1 MQVVT
6 SSNLV
11 ASTIS
16 LLIEVF
22 LCPKKTTQP
31 SIIYTTKVFSINT
44 LFLIKKWI
52 GGLLMPLPFALALF
66 LLGLIFL
73 LFTNKK
79 RIANGLLI
87 FSFCFLTIMS
97 LMPVSQNLGR
107 SLEKTYPPLMQADI
121 AQSFDYILVLGSGGI
136 ADPTLP
142 PTGQLS
148 ATALSRFMEAL
159 RLFHAN
165 PDATLVVS
173 GSGMGDLLSH
183 AQLLE
188 NLAISV
194 GVPEEQIKRLDN
206 TMDTDDEARLMSQLI
221 LHKKAVLVTSA
232 THMKRSMGLFR
243 KYGTAP
249 TPSPANYIAQSRSG
263 DVPAHYYI
271 PSAYYLNKSKKSW
284 HEYLGAFQNFVKA
297 IFK

>member
-1 MQVVT
+1 
-6 SSNLV
+6 
-11 ASTIS
+11 
-16 LLIEVF
+16 
-22 LCPKKTTQP
+22 
-31 SIIYTTKVFSINT
+31 
-44 LFLIKKWI
+44 
-52 GGLLMPLPFALALF
+52 MPLPFALTLF

-79 RIANGLLI
+79 IIAHGLLI

-97 LMPVSQNLGR
+97 LMPVSQKFGR
-107 SLEKTYPPLMQADI
+107 SLENTYPPLMQTDTS
-121 AQSFDYILVLGSGGI
+121 QSFDYILVLGSGGV

-159 RLFHAN
+159 RLLHAN
-165 PDATLVVS
+165 PNAKLVLS

-194 GVPEEQIKRLDN
+194 GVKKYQIMRLDN
-206 TMDTDDEARLMSQLI
+206 TLDTDDEARLMSALI
-221 LHKKAVLVTSA
+221 QDKSAVLVTSA
-232 THMKRSMGLFR
+232 THMERAMSLFD
-243 KYGTAP
+243 KYDSSP

-263 DVPAHYYI
+263 DIPTHYYI
-271 PSAYYLNKSKKSW
+271 PSAYYLNKSKASW
-284 HEYLGAFQNFVKA
+284 HEYLGILQNKIKS
-297 IFK
+297 IF